1 MDGKPVKAI
10 LYLTRQAA
18 IAGTVKDQRGFAM
31 LGAQVRVFLQAV
43 VEGRRQLQWSGS
55 ATADDTG
62 EFRVPGLAAGRYYL
76 GIAASFEGQSKKLAY
91 PPTFYPNSPDV
102 AGAQF
107 IDLRAGQEERIEM
120 RLTAQR
126 AGEIRG
132 SFPGGSLGS
141 VSILPQR
148 ANLIPMWA
156 GLGASYDAR
165 DKTFRIPGVPAGTYI
180 LEGSAAVDSQQVHA
194 RAAVT
199 TSGGDVNGIALTP
212 ISGPALSGTA
222 RVDGRTTQPFRSIT
236 LKSQAYTGRRSGCR
250 WGLRLSGSATG

>member
-31 LGAQVRVFLQAV
+31 LGAQVRVFRQAV

-148 ANLIPMWA
+148 ANLIPMWP
-156 GLGASYDAR
+156 GLGASYDSR
-165 DKTFRIPGVPAGTYI
+165 DSTFRIPGVPAGTYI